1 MSTQTTHLSFD
12 ETVAASYEGKY
23 LLVGLSYLDDN
34 EKEVRR
40 CELHGVIQSATREG
54 VLIALKGVHEGE
66 KWNMPPLLE
75 VIRVAKPGVYTLATT
90 NEKVVDPD
98 LLAMWDIKKS

>member
-1 MSTQTTHLSFD
+1 MNTQSTPLPFD
-12 ETVAASYEGKY
+12 EKVAASYEGKY

-34 EKEVRR
+34 DKEIRR

-54 VLIALKGVHEGE
+54 ILIALKGVHEGE
-66 KWNMPPLLE
+66 KWNMPPLLG
-75 VIRVAKPGVYTLATT
+75 VIRAAKPGVYTLTTT